1 VKARTPKWADQSGF
15 GVRLAWGPSGIDA
28 LKDVAVIVLVD
39 LLRFTTALEVAAAS
53 GASVRPAPWPF
64 DPGLQADDTEV
75 ADGTG
80 PRRLSLSP
88 GSLQNVG
95 SGDRIVLPSANGS
108 HCSSLAAMT
117 GALVV
122 GACLRNATSVAGYVG
137 IAARN
142 EAIGIVPCG
151 ESWPDGTFRPAV
163 EDLIGAGAVVA
174 ALGADRGRSPEALA
188 AEGAFGACI
197 GDLMATLAESASGR
211 ELRSKGLSGD
221 VAWAAA
227 RDVSS
232 TVPVLGV
239 DGVYRAGS

>member
-1 VKARTPKWADQSGF
+1 MSADTPTWADQSGF
-15 GVRLAWGPSGIDA
+15 GVRLSWGPSGIDA

-39 LLRFTTALEVAAAS
+39 LLRFTTALDAATAS

-64 DPGLQADDTEV
+64 DQRLRADDTEV

-88 GSLQNVG
+88 GSLVTLG
-95 SGDRIVLPSANGS
+95 SRDRIVLPSANGS
-108 HCSSLAAMT
+108 HCSSLAAST

-122 GACLRNATSVAGYVG
+122 GACLRNAGAVASFVG

-163 EDLIGAGAVVA
+163 EDFIGAGAVVT
-174 ALGADRGRSPEALA
+174 ALGADSGRSPEALA
-188 AEGAFGACI
+188 AEGAFRASC
-197 GDLMATLAESASGR
+197 GDLAASLAESASGR
-211 ELRSKGLSGD
+211 ELRGKGLAGD
-221 VAWAAA
+221 VAWAAE
-227 RDVSS
+227 RDVS
-232 TVPVLGV
+232 TAVPVLGP
-239 DGVYRAGS
+239 DGVFLAGS